1 MPTSPSRTDKSQ
13 ETPARAP
20 EGPRGLWTRY
30 VWVENRRSRGL
41 RLAGL
46 ALAAIGLG
54 AAIAPWTVSRGALR
68 EEIAAQLRSSSGLY
82 VFTQGPSV
90 FSLLPRPSID
100 LQKISFVDPRGALVI
115 EADRMVGHVRW
126 LPLLAGRLE
135 LDRAELHRPRLVV
148 DVDGRPLTA
157 AGAVVRAADARPST
171 PEAAKADAARLG
183 IVSFV
188 DGEATL
194 RRRGAVV
201 DRLDHIDATLDW
213 RTVASAAALD
223 GEAEWRGQRGAL
235 SVWIARP
242 SDMLRGETSPLTFD
256 LKSPALRISAN
267 GSAAASPRPQ
277 FEGRLVA
284 SAPSVRG
291 ALRILGADT
300 PLPLT
305 LGAAT
310 LDARAD
316 VSPTA
321 INLGALK
328 LGLDGADY
336 EGALSWRTDD
346 ARPSLSGTLAT
357 RTIDLREALRYLPSP
372 IGDDGHFSGE
382 PIAWRDRDA
391 FDLDL
396 RISAARVSWDR
407 LVARDVAGAILLRNG
422 RLEASLADASL
433 YKGDLKARLVLT
445 PDATGRVEL
454 KSTLQARG
462 IDWAAFGW
470 DRFGDSHVSG
480 LASAHLTMEGAG
492 SSFAQIARSLSGRG
506 DLDIAKGDII
516 GLDVE
521 RALRRI
527 ERKPLASAVD
537 IRNGR
542 TNFERAHVAVTIAD
556 GIATL
561 DDGAIEAPGFVI
573 GLAGAAQI
581 AERQINLRATV
592 SSIDEKSDKPRSPAF
607 AFDIAGPWD
616 HADIVPDAR
625 GLIRRSGAAQPLFAP
640 RAEDRRSDKPADE
653 KND

>member
-1 MPTSPSRTDKSQ
+1 MIPSSSRTDNAQ
-13 ETPARAP
+13 DRAAGAKP
-20 EGPRGLWTRY
+20 GLRGLWTRY
-30 VWVENRRSRGL
+30 VWVESRRSRWL

-46 ALAAIGLG
+46 AAAGLG
-54 AAIAPWTVSRGALR
+54 IAAAIAPWTVSRGALR

-100 LQKISFVDPRGALVI
+100 LQTISFVDPRGALVI
-115 EADRMVGHVRW
+115 EADRMTGHVRW

-148 DVDGRPLTA
+148 DLDGRPLTA
-157 AGAVVRAADARPST
+157 AGAAVRAADARPAT

-188 DGEATL
+188 DGEAVL
-194 RRRGAVV
+194 RRRGAIV

-213 RTVASAAALD
+213 RTVASPAALD
-223 GEAEWRGQRGAL
+223 GEVDWRGQRAAL

-242 SDMLRGETSPLTFD
+242 SDMLRGETSPLTLD
-256 LKSPALRISAN
+256 LKSPALRLSAN
-267 GSAAASPRPQ
+267 GTAAATPRPQ
-277 FEGRLVA
+277 LEGRLIA
-284 SAPSVRG
+284 SAPSARNI
-291 ALRILGADT
+291 LRLLGADT

-305 LGAAT
+305 MGAAT

-316 VSPTA
+316 ISPNV
-321 INLGALK
+321 INLAALK

-346 ARPSLSGTLAT
+346 ARPILSGTLAT
-357 RTIDLREALRYLPSP
+357 RSIDLREALRYLPSL
-372 IGDDGHFSGE
+372 IGQDGHFSGDQ
-382 PIAWRDRDA
+382 IAWRDRDA

-396 RISAARVSWDR
+396 RISAARASWDR
-407 LVARDVAGAILLRNG
+407 LVARDVAGAVLLRNG
-422 RLEASLADASL
+422 RLETSLADASL
-433 YKGDLKARLVLT
+433 YKGDLKARLLLT
-445 PDATGRVEL
+445 PDAAGRVEL
-454 KSTLQARG
+454 KSTLQARN
-462 IDWAAFGW
+462 IDWAALGW
-470 DRFGDSHVSG
+470 DRFGDSHLSG
-480 LASAHLTMEGAG
+480 LASAHLTLEGAG
-492 SSFAQIARSLSGRG
+492 SNFAQIARSLSGRG
-506 DLDIAKGDII
+506 DFDISKGDII

-542 TNFERAHVAVTIAD
+542 TNFERAHVAATIAD
-556 GIATL
+556 GVATL

-573 GLAGAAQI
+573 GLTGAAQI
-581 AERQINLRATV
+581 AERQINLRAAV

-607 AFDIAGPWD
+607 AFDIAGSWD
-616 HADIVPDAR
+616 RADIVPDAR
-625 GLIRRSGAAQPLFAP
+625 GLIRRSGAAQPLLAP
-640 RAEDRRSDKPADE
+640 RTDNRRNEKSADDKKD
-653 KND
+653 